1 MIICCRQLDRRR
13 KSLKENAIV
22 IGGGIAGKLA
32 AKALSSYFQQ
42 VIILEA
48 DREYKDKI
56 PRKRVPQSFQPHVL
70 LKSGEE
76 AIEKLFPQFTDQ
88 LIEDGSIVTNFTGDL
103 KWHHFGFWKKPFSG
117 ELIMVQQSRP
127 MLEWHLQ
134 KRINQVS
141 NITTRYET
149 MTEQLIVDRQ
159 QNKILGVRVRSLK
172 TGMEEELYADIVV
185 DASGFG
191 SKSIEWLKTYGI
203 EVAEEKVWIQLFYAT
218 GLFRLIDLDRPDWTN
233 LLISPSFP
241 ENPYGA
247 FIQTIEENQFSV
259 TFSGYANE
267 RAPQTNEEFFAY
279 AGRLPVPDML
289 DFLKQSEPI
298 SDIKIHKIPY
308 QVRRRFDLVQEIPEG
323 FLVIGDAHCRFDPLF
338 GQGISVAAM
347 EALALKKYLHQAE
360 QLDKGFTQIFHKKI
374 SKLIATPWDM
384 ATTEAFRHPKIK
396 GEKSLL
402 QPIKQW
408 YTKRVYQASALDSE
422 IYIRLARVMNL
433 IRTPFHLF
441 HPKVVF
447 AIFTSL
453 LKKRF

>member
-1 MIICCRQLDRRR
+1 M
-13 KSLKENAIV
+13 KENAIV

-48 DREYKDKI
+48 DQECKEKV
-56 PRKRVPQSFQPHVL
+56 PRKRVPQSSQPHVL

-76 AIEKLFPQFTDQ
+76 AIEKLFPQFVAQ
-88 LIEDGSIVTNFTGDL
+88 LIEDGSIVSNFTKDL
-103 KWHHFGFWKKPFSG
+103 KWHHFGFWKQPFSG
-117 ELIMVQQSRP
+117 ELTMVQQSRP

-134 KRINQVS
+134 RRIDQVS

-149 MTEQLIVDRQ
+149 MTEQLIVDC
-159 QNKILGVRVRSLK
+159 QNNKVLGVRVRSLR
-172 TGMEEELYADIVV
+172 TGMEDELHADLVV

-191 SKSIEWLKTYGI
+191 SKSIDWLKTYGI
-203 EVAEEKVWIQLFYAT
+203 EVEEEKVWIQLFYAT
-218 GLFRLIDLDRPDWTN
+218 RLFRLKNQDRPEWTN
-233 LLISPSFP
+233 LLISPGFP

-247 FIQTIEENQFSV
+247 FIQTLEENRFSV

-279 AGRLPVPDML
+279 AGRLPVPDVL

-298 SDIKIHKIPY
+298 TDIKIHKIPY
-308 QVRRRFDLVQEIPEG
+308 QVRRRFDLATEIPKG

-347 EALALKKYLHQAE
+347 EALELQKCLQQAE
-360 QLDKGFTQIFHKKI
+360 KQGLGFTQSFHKRI

-384 ATTEAFRHPKIK
+384 ATTEAFRHPQIK
-396 GEKSLL
+396 GEKSPF
-402 QPIKQW
+402 QPFKQW
-408 YTKRVYQASALDSE
+408 YTKRVYQASALDSD

-433 IRTPFHLF
+433 IRSPLHLF
-441 HPKVVF
+441 HPKVLT
-447 AIFTSL
+447 AIVTGL
-453 LKKRF
+453 QKKKA